1 MLKLMS
7 VQPKFCM
14 ARDSSQ
20 NIKYLDL
27 SNLRIEIYRDTGV
40 TINSCFDAEALKLMK
55 AQNLTMEFGGGFFN
69 QDAKHRY
76 AQHDAIHHL
85 LHFFTAAPGL
95 HKEIKAAADRAK
107 NQPPPFDENFAD
119 THHKEGRRW

>member
-1 MLKLMS
+1 MSKDKRFAKVYAEYKPAADKIFDFMLKLMS

-40 TINSCFDAEALKLMK
+40 TINSCFAAEALK
-55 AQNLTMEFGGGFFN
+55 
-69 QDAKHRY
+69 
-76 AQHDAIHHL
+76 
-85 LHFFTAAPGL
+85 P
-95 HKEIKAAADRAK
+95 IKI
-107 NQPPPFDENFAD
+107 
-119 THHKEGRRW
+119 